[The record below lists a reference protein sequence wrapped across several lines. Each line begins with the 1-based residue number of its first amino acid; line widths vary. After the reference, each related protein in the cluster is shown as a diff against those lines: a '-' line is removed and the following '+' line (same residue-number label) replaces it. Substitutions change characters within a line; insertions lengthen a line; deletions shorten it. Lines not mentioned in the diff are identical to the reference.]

1 MKKIYK
7 MEKDIFLKK
16 VSELFLQNG
25 AKSLTM
31 DDIAKELRVSKK
43 TLYKVYESKE
53 NLLEEILEFNI
64 EKVLF
69 KMQHLDEN
77 VDNAVERMFKR
88 DEDIEKA
95 SRTNDSIMLRQLV
108 KYYPQIFKKHMLF
121 FSEKFSELLI
131 HNIER
136 GRTQGLYRED
146 FDAQLY
152 SKLFFQMTMS
162 YDNSPFLDTSQLCRS
177 EYQQELLL
185 FYMNAITTEEGK
197 RYMKDLL
204 KHS

>member
-1 MKKIYK
+1 MK
-7 MEKDIFLKK
+7 KDIFLKK

-31 DDIAKELRVSKK
+31 DDIAKELRISKK
-43 TLYKVYESKE
+43 TLYKEYGSKE

-108 KYYPQIFKKHMLF
+108 KYYPQIFKKHMLY

-136 GRTQGLYRED
+136 GRTQGLYRKD

>member
-1 MKKIYK
+1 

-185 FYMNAITTEEGK
+185 FYMNAITTEEGR

>member
-31 DDIAKELRVSKK
+31 DDIANELKVSKK
-43 TLYKVYESKE
+43 TLYKEYESKE
-53 NLLEEILEFNI
+53 TLLEEILEFNI

>member
-1 MKKIYK
+1 

>member
-1 MKKIYK
+1 
-7 MEKDIFLKK
+7 
-16 VSELFLQNG
+16 
-25 AKSLTM
+25 M
-31 DDIAKELRVSKK
+31 DDIANELKVSKK
-43 TLYKVYESKE
+43 TLYKEHESKE
-53 NLLEEILEFNI
+53 TLLEEILEFNI

-69 KMQHLDEN
+69 KMRHLDEN
-77 VDNAVERMFKR
+77 IDNAIERMFER

-108 KYYPQIFKKHMLF
+108 KYYPQIFKKHMLY
-121 FSEKFSELLI
+121 FSEKLSELLI

-136 GRTQGLYRED
+136 GRTQGLYRKD
-146 FDAQLY
+146 FDAQQY

-177 EYQQELLL
+177 EYQHELLL

-197 RYMKDLL
+197 RYMKKLL
-204 KHS
+204 KN

>member
-1 MKKIYK
+1 

-31 DDIAKELRVSKK
+31 DDIAKELRISKK
-43 TLYKVYESKE
+43 TLYKEYGSKE

-108 KYYPQIFKKHMLF
+108 KYYPQIFKKHMLY

-136 GRTQGLYRED
+136 GRTQGLYRKD